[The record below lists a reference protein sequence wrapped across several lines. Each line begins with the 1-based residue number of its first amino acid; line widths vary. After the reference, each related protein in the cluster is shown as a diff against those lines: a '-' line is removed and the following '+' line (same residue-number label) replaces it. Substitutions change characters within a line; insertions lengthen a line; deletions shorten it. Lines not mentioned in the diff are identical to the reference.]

1 MHQLAKF
8 LSFIKFPIRFYL
20 FALASAVMLVSC
32 GGGGGTPTY
41 TVGGTVS
48 GLTSGSLVL
57 KNNAGDALTIS
68 ANSTSFTFTTA
79 QVSGS
84 TYAVAVGI
92 QPSGLACSVAN
103 GGGTIASANVTGV
116 TITCIPTTYVTD
128 IQVDRL
134 SYSRTSNFKIIGTV
148 LSAGTALALSADKCS
163 SITVLNTSTDTEVN
177 VSCTVNAT
185 GTLTFLAKDTSGTTL
200 LTKTMTVPEP
210 QVTIVTSLGTLV
222 LELNPTLAP
231 LSVNNYLQY
240 VHDGFY
246 TNTLFHRVGNLSG
259 SGVPQFAQGGQY
271 TAAPAEQTGVR
282 AAIANEGNNGLSNV
296 RGTIAMARTS
306 AMHSAT
312 SQFYFNVT
320 DNAAA
325 LGQTGNEYAVFGKL
339 TQGLTVL
346 DAIGNSDTGPSVI
359 AGNPLASRPLVD
371 IVLQSVTQTQ

>member
-1 MHQLAKF
+1 MQLFTKL
-8 LSFIKFPIRFYL
+8 LSSMNHPIRNCV
-20 FALASAVMLVSC
+20 LAVASVVALVSC
-32 GGGGGTPTY
+32 GGGGG
-41 TVGGTVS
+41 S
-48 GLTSGSLVL
+48 
-57 KNNAGDALTIS
+57 
-68 ANSTSFTFTTA
+68 
-79 QVSGS
+79 Q
-84 TYAVAVGI
+84 
-92 QPSGLACSVAN
+92 CSVCV
-103 GGGTIASANVTGV
+103 S
-116 TITCIPTTYVTD
+116 D

-134 SYSRTSNFKIIGTV
+134 SYSQTSNFKIIGTA

-177 VSCTVNAT
+177 VSCTVSAT

-210 QVTIVTSLGTLV
+210 QVTMVTSLGTLV
-222 LELNPTLAP
+222 IELNPTLAP

-246 TNTLFHRVGNLSG
+246 TNTLFHRLANLSG
-259 SGVPQFAQGGQY
+259 NGVTQIAQGGQY

-306 AMHSAT
+306 AMNSAT
-312 SQFYFNVT
+312 AQFYFNVT

>member
-312 SQFYFNVT
+312 AQFYFNVT

-346 DAIGNSDTGPSVI
+346 DAIGNSATGPSVI
-359 AGNPLASRPLVD
+359 EGNALASRPLVD

>member
-1 MHQLAKF
+1 MNNLPKVGLTLCLVAF
-8 LSFIKFPIRFYL
+8 LS
-20 FALASAVMLVSC
+20 AC
-32 GGGGGTPTY
+32 GGGG
-41 TVGGTVS
+41 S
-48 GLTSGSLVL
+48 
-57 KNNAGDALTIS
+57 
-68 ANSTSFTFTTA
+68 
-79 QVSGS
+79 Q
-84 TYAVAVGI
+84 
-92 QPSGLACSVAN
+92 CSV
-103 GGGTIASANVTGV
+103 
-116 TITCIPTTYVTD
+116 CVTD

-134 SYSRTSNFKIIGTV
+134 SYNQTSNFKIIGTA

-185 GTLTFLAKDTSGTTL
+185 GSLTFQAKDTSGSTL

-210 QVTIVTSLGTLV
+210 QVTMVTSLGTLV
-222 LELNPTLAP
+222 IELNPTLAP

-259 SGVPQFAQGGQY
+259 SGVPQFAQGGAY
-271 TAAPAEQTGVR
+271 TANAEQTGVR

-346 DAIGNSDTGPSVI
+346 DDIGNSATGPSVI
-359 AGNPLASRPLVD
+359 EGNQLASRPLVD
-371 IVLQSVTQTQ
+371 IVLQSVTRTQ

>member
-1 MHQLAKF
+1 MNNLPKVGLTLCLVAF
-8 LSFIKFPIRFYL
+8 LS
-20 FALASAVMLVSC
+20 AC
-32 GGGGGTPTY
+32 GGGG
-41 TVGGTVS
+41 S
-48 GLTSGSLVL
+48 
-57 KNNAGDALTIS
+57 
-68 ANSTSFTFTTA
+68 
-79 QVSGS
+79 Q
-84 TYAVAVGI
+84 
-92 QPSGLACSVAN
+92 CSV
-103 GGGTIASANVTGV
+103 
-116 TITCIPTTYVTD
+116 CVTD

-134 SYSRTSNFKIIGTV
+134 SYNQTSNFKIIGTA

-177 VSCTVNAT
+177 VSCTINAT
-185 GTLTFLAKDTSGTTL
+185 GTLAFQAKDISGTTL

-210 QVTIVTSLGTLV
+210 QVTMVTSLGTLV
-222 LELNPTLAP
+222 IELNPTLAP

-259 SGVPQFAQGGQY
+259 SGVPQFAQGGAY
-271 TAAPAEQTGVR
+271 TANAEQTGVR

-346 DAIGNSDTGPSVI
+346 DDIGNSATGPSVI
-359 AGNPLASRPLVD
+359 EGNQLASRPLVD
-371 IVLQSVTQTQ
+371 IVLQSVTRTQ